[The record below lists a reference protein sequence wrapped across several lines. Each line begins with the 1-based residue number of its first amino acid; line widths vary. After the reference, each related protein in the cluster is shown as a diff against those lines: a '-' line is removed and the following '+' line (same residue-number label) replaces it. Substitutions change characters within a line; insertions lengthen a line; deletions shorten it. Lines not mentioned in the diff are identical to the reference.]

1 METYI
6 SSQNV
11 TFQFGKGHTMDRYI
25 YQEGEDIGS
34 FLGFGNMFQTI
45 FPFLKQG
52 IKGIAAV
59 AKPHLKATAA
69 DIVRTGTKRVL
80 EKLGTPRNNPR
91 NTPRKN
97 KTRRRQ

>member
-6 SSQNV
+6 PSQSI

-25 YQEGEDIGS
+25 YQEGEGIGS
-34 FLGFGNMFQTI
+34 FLGNMFQTI

-80 EKLGTPRNNPR
+80 EKLDTPRNNPR

-97 KTRRRQ
+97 KKRRRL

>member
-1 METYI
+1 
-6 SSQNV
+6 
-11 TFQFGKGHTMDRYI
+11 
-25 YQEGEDIGS
+25 
-34 FLGFGNMFQTI
+34 MFQTI

-59 AKPHLKATAA
+59 AKPHLKATAT

-80 EKLGTPRNNPR
+80 EKLDNPRYNPR

-97 KTRRRQ
+97 KKRRL

>member
-1 METYI
+1 
-6 SSQNV
+6 
-11 TFQFGKGHTMDRYI
+11 MDRYI

-34 FLGFGNMFQTI
+34 FLGNMFQTI

-69 DIVRTGTKRVL
+69 DIVQTGTKRVL
-80 EKLGTPRNNPR
+80 EKLDTPRNNPR
-91 NTPRKN
+91 NTSRKN
-97 KTRRRQ
+97 KKRRRL

>member
-6 SSQNV
+6 PSQDV
-11 TFQFGKGHTMDRYI
+11 TFQFGKGHTMDRCI
-25 YQEGEDIGS
+25 YQEGEGIGS
-34 FLGFGNMFQTI
+34 FLGNMFKTI

-59 AKPHLKATAA
+59 VKPHLKATAA
-69 DIVRTGTKRVL
+69 DIFRTGTKRVL
-80 EKLGTPRNNPR
+80 EKLDTPR

-97 KTRRRQ
+97 KKRRRL

>member
-6 SSQNV
+6 PLQSV
-11 TFQFGKGHTMDRYI
+11 TFQFGKGHAMDRYI
-25 YQEGEDIGS
+25 YQEGEGIGS
-34 FLGFGNMFQTI
+34 FLGNMFQTI

-59 AKPHLKATAA
+59 AKPHLKVKVTAA

-80 EKLGTPRNNPR
+80 EKLDTPRNNPR
-91 NTPRKN
+91 KN
-97 KTRRRQ
+97 KKRRRL